1 MLNRGGAG
9 SERHNLG
16 SRFAGGAIV
25 VIIALLGGQMSA
37 TAQVSDPNTPPPLPN
52 SPTQTS
58 AAAAKKNL
66 QVPEAKV
73 LDERSFFFPDIAHG
87 SQPLTSSDKFRL
99 ALANSVSPA
108 TFLGSAFAAGFGQ
121 AANTPAGYGQGASA
135 YGQRFGA
142 AMANRASSNLL
153 GNFFLCSV
161 LHDDPRFFVMGD
173 GSLKQSIKYAL
184 RRVVIIRK
192 DNGGEAFN
200 WPGIVAPLGAAG
212 IANTYWPDAQKGAGY
227 TFKAYGWAL
236 AGSAGV
242 NLLKEYWP
250 TITRKVLV
258 PLGIA
263 HEPNQP

>member
-1 MLNRGGAG
+1 MLKRGEG
-9 SERHNLG
+9 SERHNVA
-16 SRFAGGAIV
+16 SRFTGGSIV
-25 VIIALLGGQMSA
+25 VIIALLGGQMLA
-37 TAQVSDPNTPPPLPN
+37 TAQVSDPTTPSSLGKGHA
-52 SPTQTS
+52 QTS
-58 AAAAKKNL
+58 TTMAKRHW

-73 LDERSFFFPDIAHG
+73 LEKRSFFFPDLAHG
-87 SQPLTSSDKFRL
+87 GQPLTSGGKLRL
-99 ALANSVSPA
+99 ALTNSVSPA

-142 AMANRASSNLL
+142 AMANRASTNLL

-173 GSLKQSIKYAL
+173 GSLKQSIKFAL

-192 DNGGEAFN
+192 DDGGEAFN

-258 PLGIA
+258 PLGIT
-263 HEPNQP
+263 HEPTQP

>member
-1 MLNRGGAG
+1 M
-9 SERHNLG
+9 
-16 SRFAGGAIV
+16 
-25 VIIALLGGQMSA
+25 IALLGGQMLA
-37 TAQVSDPNTPPPLPN
+37 TAQVVDPKTPSSLGKGHA
-52 SPTQTS
+52 QTS
-58 AAAAKKNL
+58 TTGAKRHR

-73 LDERSFFFPDIAHG
+73 LDKRSFFFPDLAHG
-87 SQPLTSSDKFRL
+87 GQPLTPGDKLRL
-99 ALANSVSPA
+99 ALANTVSPA

-121 AANTPAGYGQGASA
+121 ALNTPAGYGQGASA

-142 AMANRASSNLL
+142 AMANRASTNLL

-173 GSLKQSIKYAL
+173 GSLKQGIKYAL

-192 DNGGEAFN
+192 DNGSEAFN
-200 WPGIVAPLGAAG
+200 WPGIIAPLGAAG

-236 AGSAGV
+236 AGSVGV

-258 PLGIA
+258 PLGIS
-263 HEPNQP
+263 HDSNQP